1 MTDLPRA
8 DIQGFILRTYAMP
21 LLRVLAL
28 KVEQSAAARRFLG
41 KLAMAREGGNGSG
54 ELPQLATAIDW
65 DIKPQYCLN
74 IGLTYAGLAA
84 LGLPATS
91 LASFPAEF
99 VEGAAARAERV
110 GDTGNSSPEYWEEAF
125 SRPDLHILLFLFAQT
140 DEALEQAASR
150 LRAGYAETGAISEL
164 SAHDGRSLAGNTAH
178 FGYRDGFAQPTIE
191 GGLPPAMPDVL
202 PQTPAGAFLLG
213 YPSQYTDFLY
223 PVPVPGELGRNGSF
237 VAFRILAQDCHGF
250 EQFLTQAAGQTGLGR
265 ELIAAKLCGRWRNG
279 VPLSLSPDFPD
290 ERIPLE
296 QRNSFDYV
304 PSESVPDAFDDRRGY
319 RCPLGSHIRRMNPRS
334 SAVAGNGGL
343 KHRVIRR
350 GLPYGPPYDPAN
362 PDDGIERG
370 LLGLFIGVSLKD
382 QFEFLMSEWGNKGSF
397 APGLR
402 DTTDPVI
409 GNHAGQMATGEGGAG
424 GTFLIPVEDEK
435 RPTALTGLAR
445 FVTCRGAAYCFLPSA
460 TAIRYISALDG
471 PADHP

>member
-1 MTDLPRA
+1 MAGLPRA

-28 KVEQSAAARRFLG
+28 KVGHPARARRFLG
-41 KLAMAREGGNGSG
+41 QLVTGGEEDSSAGG
-54 ELPQLATAIDW
+54 LPQLATAIDW
-65 DIKPQYCLN
+65 NVKPQHCLN
-74 IGLTYAGLAA
+74 IGLTHAGLAA
-84 LGLPATS
+84 LGLPAAS

-99 VEGAAARAERV
+99 VEGAAARAEKV
-110 GDTGNSSPEYWEEAF
+110 GDTGESSPEHWKEAF
-125 SRPDLHILLFLFAQT
+125 SSPDLHILLFLFAQT
-140 DEALEQAASR
+140 DAALEQATSR
-150 LRAGYAETGAISEL
+150 LRAGYEEARAMSEL
-164 SAHDGRSLAGNTAH
+164 SVCDGRSLEGNAAH

-191 GGLPPAMPDVL
+191 GGLPPVMPDVL
-202 PQTPAGAFLLG
+202 PQAPAGEFLLG

-223 PVPVPGELGRNGSF
+223 PVPAPDELGRNGSF
-237 VAFRILAQDCHGF
+237 AAFRILAQDCRGF
-250 EQFLTQAAGQTGLGR
+250 EQFLTQAAQQTGLDR

-304 PSESVPDAFDDRRGY
+304 PGQRMPDAFDDRRGY

-334 SAVAGNGGL
+334 SIVAGNGGL
-343 KHRVIRR
+343 KHRIIRR
-350 GLPYGPPYDPAN
+350 GLPYGPPYDPAS

-370 LLGLFIGVSLKD
+370 LLGLFIGVSIKD
-382 QFEFLMSEWGNKGSF
+382 QFEFLMSDWANKGAF

-402 DTTDPVI
+402 DTADPVI
-409 GNHAGQMATGEGGAG
+409 GSHTMQMAAGGSSAS
-424 GTFLIPVEDEK
+424 GTFLIPAEGRK
-435 RPTALTGLAR
+435 RPIELTGLSR

-460 TAIRYISALDG
+460 TAIRYISILSG
-471 PADHP
+471 PADLS

>member
-1 MTDLPRA
+1 MVDLPRA

-28 KVEQSAAARRFLG
+28 KVEQPAAARRFLG
-41 KLAMAREGGNGSG
+41 ELVAGAEEDASFARAV
-54 ELPQLATAIDW
+54 QLTTAIDW
-65 DIKPQYCLN
+65 STKPQYCLN
-74 IGLTYAGLAA
+74 MGLTYAGLAA
-84 LGLPATS
+84 LGLPAAS

-99 VEGAAARAERV
+99 VEGAGERAEKV
-110 GDTGNSSPEYWEEAF
+110 GDTGESSPEYWEAEF
-125 SRPDLHILLFLFAQT
+125 SRADLHILLFLFAQT

-150 LRAGYAETGAISEL
+150 LRDGYGKTGALSEL
-164 SAHDGRSLAGNTAH
+164 SAHDGRSLAGNAAH

-202 PQTPAGAFLLG
+202 PQAPAGEFLLG
-213 YPSQYTDFLY
+213 YRSQYTDFLY
-223 PVPVPGELGRNGSF
+223 PVPTPGELGKNGSF

-250 EQFLTQAAGQTGLGR
+250 EQFLTQAARQTGFDR

-290 ERIPLE
+290 ENIPLG

-304 PSESVPDAFDDRRGY
+304 PTETVPDAFDDKRGY

-343 KHRVIRR
+343 KHRIIRR

-370 LLGLFIGVSLKD
+370 LLGLFIGVSIKD
-382 QFEFLMSEWGNKGSF
+382 QFEFLMSDWANKGSF
-397 APGLR
+397 AAGLR
-402 DTTDPVI
+402 DTADPVI
-409 GNHAGQMATGEGGAG
+409 GNHAGQMAAGGSGAN
-424 GTFLIPVEDEK
+424 GTFLIPIEGRK
-435 RPTALTGLAR
+435 RPIELTGLSR

-460 TAIRYISALDG
+460 TAIHYISALG
-471 PADHP
+471 KP